1 MKPSVG
7 WRGSPSRPDGEAR
20 GFVLARVPEV
30 GDLSG
35 LISTSI
41 RSALDCPLN
50 YARSYLTE
58 LLPLCVRRV
67 VYLDSD
73 LILVDDIAK
82 LSATPLGGGAVLAA
96 PEYCNANFTFYFTFA
111 FWSNPSLS
119 LTFANRH
126 TCYFNTCAALLCVG
140 TLHCGPADS
149 KVKPS
154 RWLVVNLRNVDWNLY
169 LNTLFWN
176 FNYWDSISTL
186 AGEVEKPKKTLPK
199 ALFYALIIVVLGYFF
214 PLLMGT
220 RAVPLDRELWTNGY
234 FSDIAK
240 IIGGVWLRW
249 WIQGAAA
256 VSNMGMFVAEM
267 SSDSFQ
273 LLGMAEQGML
283 PKFFVLALST
293 LKIVVVSLVAILIGL
308 VMQPCLTYVER
319 KRWMKFSVSAD
330 LPDLHG
336 ANQEG
341 VGSIRH

>member
-126 TCYFNTCAALLCVG
+126 TCYFNTY
-140 TLHCGPADS
+140 S